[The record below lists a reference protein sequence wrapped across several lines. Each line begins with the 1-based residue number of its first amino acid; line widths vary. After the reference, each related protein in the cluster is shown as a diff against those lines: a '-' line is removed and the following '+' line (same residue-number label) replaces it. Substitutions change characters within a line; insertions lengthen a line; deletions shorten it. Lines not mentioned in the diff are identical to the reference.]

1 MKREIDSCRSNA
13 NGNHAALHVVQVGKS
28 LPVVGHVLLAW
39 LVYMAWSLT
48 PKAWVRR
55 QHGWCRL

>member
-28 LPVVGHVLLAW
+28 LAVVGHVLLA
-39 LVYMAWSLT
+39 
-48 PKAWVRR
+48 
-55 QHGWCRL
+55 